1 LAVHTISE
9 ELFAI
14 RVGPPTATGHHA
26 PEDTA
31 DYVVTIEVV
40 NPAETLLIAGMNGQ
54 GKRTEFS
61 EYRLQNRGG
70 IGIIAIKTAG
80 VAGALSVHEN
90 DEIMLLTKSG
100 QAVRTRVN
108 EMRVIGRTTMGV
120 KLINL
125 AEGDTLIGVSK
136 VVEVDEAEA

>member
-1 LAVHTISE
+1 
-9 ELFAI
+9 
-14 RVGPPTATGHHA
+14 
-26 PEDTA
+26 
-31 DYVVTIEVV
+31 
-40 NPAETLLIAGMNGQ
+40 MNGQ

-61 EYRLQNRGG
+61 EYRVQNRGG
-70 IGIIAIKTAG
+70 IGIIAIRTSG
-80 VAGALSVHEN
+80 VAGALSVHET

-125 AEGDTLIGVSK
+125 AEGDMLIGVSK
-136 VVEVDEAEA
+136 VVEVDVDEAWSDTRR